1 MVVNRCIEEVEEQE
15 KRQDQG
21 CERQLTGN
29 MSPIKLSSSSLVTD
43 IVSFDQ
49 QIVAI
54 VYGYAA
60 GFSVR
65 PVRLDCILVVKVGRD
80 TVSQPEVI
88 RKLNLVLL
96 GTILGG
102 DHART

>member
-1 MVVNRCIEEVEEQE
+1 VYQRGRRKQE
-15 KRQDQG
+15 GTQDLG
-21 CERQLTGN
+21 SEPQLTGN

-49 QIVAI
+49 QVVAT
-54 VYGYAA
+54 VYGYAVDFCTSCQA
-60 GFSVR
+60 
-65 PVRLDCILVVKVGRD
+65 RLHTCCLLLKVGHD
-80 TVSQPEVI
+80 TVPQSEVI

-96 GTILGG
+96 GTILDG

>member
-1 MVVNRCIEEVEEQE
+1 
-15 KRQDQG
+15 
-21 CERQLTGN
+21 

-49 QIVAI
+49 QVVAI
-54 VYGYAA
+54 VYSYAV

-65 PVRLDCILVVKVGRD
+65 PVRLVCILVVKVGQD
-80 TVSQPEVI
+80 TVSQRHSKVEPCST
-88 RKLNLVLL
+88 RD
-96 GTILGG
+96 ILGG